1 MPLSPRLID
10 LPSWPRRH
18 SFEFFRPLNQPY
30 FSLCSRVEL
39 SGLLA
44 RAKAQAEATPFLA
57 YHHALLAT
65 VNEFACFRQR
75 IVDGRVIE
83 YAQVDASTTVLRS
96 DESLAFADLAYHAD
110 FGLFVR
116 EARASLAAARASD
129 PDAIMD
135 SQAPRQDMIHTTVI
149 PWLSF
154 TSFSHPRQL
163 GSEDA
168 IPKFALGRYEPEPG
182 SGRLWMP
189 VHVEVHHAL
198 MDGLHVGRFFEAL
211 QARMS

>member
-1 MPLSPRLID
+1 MHRVID

-18 SFEFFRPLNQPY
+18 SFEFFRQLNQPY

-75 IVDGRVIE
+75 IVDGQVLE
-83 YAQVDASTTVLRS
+83 YAQVGASTTVLRS

-110 FGLFVR
+110 FGRFV
-116 EARASLAAARASD
+116 EAARASLAAARDSD
-129 PDAIMD
+129 PAAIMD
-135 SQAPRQDMIHTTVI
+135 SQAPRQDLIHTTVI

-182 SGRLWMP
+182 SDRLWMP
-189 VHVEVHHAL
+189 VQVEVHHAL
-198 MDGLHVGRFFEAL
+198 MDGLHVGRFFQAL

>member
-1 MPLSPRLID
+1 MHRVID

-18 SFEFFRPLNQPY
+18 SFEFFRRLNQPY
-30 FSLCSRVEL
+30 FSLCTRVEL
-39 SGLLA
+39 SGLLRRA
-44 RAKAQAEATPFLA
+44 RALPGVSPVLA
-57 YHHALLAT
+57 YHHALLST

-75 IVDGRVIE
+75 LVNGEVWEYERVH
-83 YAQVDASTTVLRS
+83 ASTTALRP
-96 DESLAFADLAYHAD
+96 DESLAFADLHFHEDLQQFASA
-110 FGLFVR
+110 G
-116 EARASLAAARASD
+116 RASLEAARASD
-129 PDAIMD
+129 PAAIAAL
-135 SQAPRQDMIHTTVI
+135 APRQDMIHTTVI

-168 IPKFALGRYEPEPG
+168 IPKFALGRFEPEPG
-182 SGRLWMP
+182 SDRLWMP

-211 QARMS
+211 QARMA

>member
-1 MPLSPRLID
+1 MPRVID

-18 SFEFFRPLNQPY
+18 SFEFFRQLNQPY
-30 FSLCSRVEL
+30 FSLCTRVEL

-44 RAKAQAEATPFLA
+44 RAKAVPGATPFLA
-57 YHHALLAT
+57 YHHVLLAT
-65 VNEFACFRQR
+65 ANEFDCLRQR
-75 IVDGRVIE
+75 IVDGQVIE
-83 YAQVDASTTVLRS
+83 FEQVDASTTVLRS

-110 FGLFVR
+110 FSRFVR
-116 EARASLAAARASD
+116 EGQASLAAARGSD
-129 PDAIMD
+129 PAAIV
-135 SQAPRQDMIHTTVI
+135 ATAKAARQDLIHTTVI

-163 GSEDA
+163 GSGDA

-189 VHVEVHHAL
+189 VHLEVHHAL

-211 QARMS
+211 QARMA